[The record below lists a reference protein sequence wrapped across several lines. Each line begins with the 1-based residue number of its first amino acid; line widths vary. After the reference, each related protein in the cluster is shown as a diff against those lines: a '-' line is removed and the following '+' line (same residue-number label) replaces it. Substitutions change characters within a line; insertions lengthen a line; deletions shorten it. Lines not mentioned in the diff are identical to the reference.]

1 MVFDGVLKVVD
12 STGEIY
18 RRRNEGVPFGLL
30 RSHAFNWGAR
40 NQNKRYVNE
49 RAAEEQNLPV
59 SRMAKKGAD
68 DTKLPMAWM
77 SKKSANVENKNL
89 PMAWMSKK
97 SVQANDEKA
106 SDIPMRF
113 MYSKKSTDVCKRA
126 IEVCSRSLNKR
137 TTEEEDILNELE
149 GELKDKKIPL

>member
-1 MVFDGVLKVVD
+1 MRV
-12 STGEIY
+12 S
-18 RRRNEGVPFGLL
+18 NCHLL
-30 RSHAFNWGAR
+30 YKF
-40 NQNKRYVNE
+40 Q
-49 RAAEEQNLPV
+49 
-59 SRMAKKGAD
+59 
-68 DTKLPMAWM
+68 
-77 SKKSANVENKNL
+77 
-89 PMAWMSKK
+89 
-97 SVQANDEKA
+97 A